1 MTKERAIEVI
11 VSYETG
17 IPLGDDTKSTNDEV
31 YRARRFLF
39 TLPSKE
45 LDEVIA
51 EIEKREAAYWKQECD
66 NIIEKV

>member
-1 MTKERAIEVI
+1 MTKDKAIEVI

-17 IPLGDDTKSTNDEV
+17 PLLKDTTKLANDEV